1 MHKSIITCLAFLSL
15 ASSAVLAEE
24 PLTLQ
29 EAAPDRYVVL
39 KGDTLWE
46 ISGKFLKEPWR
57 WPEIWQ
63 MNKAQIKNPHL
74 IYPGDVIVLDKAA
87 SGPRLSLLKNGKLAP
102 RDQGAPGGLET
113 VRLSPQVRTE
123 ALQASAIPSISPN
136 AIAPFLSQP
145 LILEED
151 TLQGAPYIAGAEEER
166 VVLGAGDV
174 AYAVGA
180 RAAGVVD
187 WKIYRPGKTLIDP
200 ETNEV
205 LGNEAVYLGEAQLIK
220 AGEPATIEII
230 RAPQE
235 ITIRDRLLPAG
246 TEPPLTN
253 QVPHAPD
260 KLVTGR
266 IISAYGS
273 VSDVGQY
280 ATVVINRGRRDNLE
294 VGHVLAVYRKGRTV
308 EPMKESWLKKAYA
321 YLDKDCVKRD
331 KSLSFN
337 QPYDPKETFEE
348 CRGADNEEEWVYAD
362 IGCLKPGAKVSFGEF
377 FNPKDVYKTHCRVAK
392 RGPVT
397 LPDARTGLVYVYRVF
412 ERVSYALVMN
422 ISRPVYVM
430 DVVRT
435 P

>member
-1 MHKSIITCLAFLSL
+1 MQKSIITCLAFFSL
-15 ASSAVLAEE
+15 VSSFVSAEE
-24 PLTLQ
+24 LALQ
-29 EAAPDRYVVL
+29 ETAPDRYVVV

-63 MNKAQIKNPHL
+63 MNKTQIKNPHL
-74 IYPGDVIVLDKAA
+74 IYPGDVIVLDKTA
-87 SGPRLSLLKNGKLAP
+87 SGARLSLLRNGKLGP
-102 RDQGAPGGLET
+102 RDQGGAPQGLET
-113 VRLSPQVRTE
+113 VRLSPQVRSE
-123 ALQASAIPSISPN
+123 ALQASAIPAISPN

-166 VVLGAGDV
+166 VVLGTGDI

-180 RAAGVVD
+180 RAAGVTD

-205 LGNEAVYLGEAQLIK
+205 LGNEAVYLGEAHLVK
-220 AGEPATIEII
+220 AGEPATIEIT
-230 RAPQE
+230 RSPQE
-235 ITIRDRLLPAG
+235 ITVRDRLMPAIN
-246 TEPPLTN
+246 EPPLTN
-253 QVPHAPD
+253 QVPRAPD

-280 ATVVINRGRRDNLE
+280 ATVVINRGQRDGLE

-321 YLDKDCVKRD
+321 YLDKDCVKSG

-337 QPYDPKETFEE
+337 DPYDPKETFEE
-348 CRGADNEEEWVYAD
+348 CAGAANDEQWVYAD

-377 FNPKDVYKTHCRVAK
+377 FNPKEVYKTHCRVTK

-412 ERVSYALVMN
+412 ERASYALVMN
-422 ISRPVYVM
+422 TNRPVYVM